1 MPQHSK
7 DNILAGRKA
16 VDAYRTAHTQL
27 HSKPWHK
34 GIPEEHT
41 PLLKV
46 MVKALEKQGF
56 TSEKTEEVLAK
67 FWDASDLLNLQEL
80 GFKDRQDFEKR
91 ATDKDRE
98 ALEETWQ

>member
-7 DNILAGRKA
+7 DNILAGREA

-41 PLLKV
+41 PLLNILLGGLKEQDFNSLAEFFDANEELN
-46 MVKALEKQGF
+46 VK
-56 TSEKTEEVLAK
+56 
-67 FWDASDLLNLQEL
+67 EL
-80 GFKDRQDFEKR
+80 GFEDRQDFEKR
-91 ATDKDRE
+91 ATDNDRE
-98 ALEETWQ
+98 ALDRMWQ